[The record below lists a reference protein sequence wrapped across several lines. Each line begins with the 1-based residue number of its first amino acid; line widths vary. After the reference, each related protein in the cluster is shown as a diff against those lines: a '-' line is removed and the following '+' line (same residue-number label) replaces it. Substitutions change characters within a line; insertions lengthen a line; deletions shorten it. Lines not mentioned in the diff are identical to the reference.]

1 MLQEISLQPDGVCHA
16 LKIGKIGPLS
26 SDSVL
31 GIVYFVQFVLPS
43 HRFDDEWQ
51 R

>member
-16 LKIGKIGPLS
+16 LKIGKIEPLS

-31 GIVYFVQFVLPS
+31 GVVFVQFVLPS